1 MLEAMLGGLAIVL
14 SWPAILYMLLGVFTG
29 LFLGVLPGI
38 GGPVILAL
46 LLPFAFTMGKVEAL
60 TFLLSAHAVGVTG
73 GSITAILFGVPGTGT
88 NAATVLDGYPLA
100 QRGEA
105 GRAIGARSRLR
116 PWGALWGR

>member
-1 MLEAMLGGLAIVL
+1 MVDALFAGLMIVL
-14 SWPAILYMLLGVFTG
+14 SWPTIAYMIVGVIIG

-73 GSITAILFGVPGTGT
+73 GSVTAILFGVPGTGT

-100 QRGEA
+100 RKGEA
-105 GRAIGARSRLR
+105 GRAIGA
-116 PWGALWGR
+116 ALLPLAA